1 MASVLIAEDITSVRE
16 ALASIL
22 RECGHEV
29 VETKNGTEAIAAY
42 RARASDLVL
51 CDLYMP
57 GKAGLETIKELCGE
71 FPGVKIIAMSGSGP
85 LGPVD
90 MIPVVRRLGAL
101 DFLPKP
107 IKREALLE
115 AVKRALGRVKG

>member
-1 MASVLIAEDITSVRE
+1 MATVLIAEDIPSVRE
-16 ALASIL
+16 ALTAIL
-22 RECGHEV
+22 QECGHEV
-29 VETKNGTEAIAAY
+29 IPTQNGTEAIAAY
-42 RARASDLVL
+42 RARATDLVL

-57 GKAGLETIKELCGE
+57 GKTGLETIKELCGE
-71 FPGVKIIAMSGSGP
+71 FPGVRIIAMSGSGP

-90 MIPVVRRLGAL
+90 MIPIVRRLGAL

-115 AVKRALGRVKG
+115 AVKRALG

>member
-1 MASVLIAEDITSVRE
+1 MATVLIAEDLPSVRE
-16 ALASIL
+16 ALTVIL
-22 RECGHEV
+22 QECGHEV
-29 VETKNGTEAIAAY
+29 IQTQNGIEAIAAY
-42 RARASDLVL
+42 RARPSDLVL

-71 FPGVKIIAMSGSGP
+71 FPGVRIIAMSGSGP

-90 MIPVVRRLGAL
+90 MIPIVRRLGAL

-115 AVKRALGRVKG
+115 AVKRALGA

>member
-1 MASVLIAEDITSVRE
+1 VASVLIAEDITSVRE